1 MDCRPPDL
9 SAHGILQ
16 ARILEWVVI
25 KKKKKIVV
33 VVVQLLSHVRLF
45 ATPWTAVDH
54 ASLFFTIS
62 WGFFNSCPLSPWC
75 HPTISSSV
83 ISFCFCLQSFPASG
97 SFQLSQIFASCGQS
111 IEASPSAS
119 VLPMNI
125 QGWFPLRLT
134 GLISLLSQGLSK
146 VFSNTTVLKAS
157 VFRGQ
162 PFLLSSSYICTWLL
176 EKS

>member
-1 MDCRPPDL
+1 MEFSRQEYWSGL
-9 SAHGILQ
+9 L
-16 ARILEWVVI
+16 LK

-33 VVVQLLSHVRLF
+33 FVVVQLLSHVRIF
-45 ATPWTAVDH
+45 ATPWTAVDQ
-54 ASLFFTIS
+54 ASLSFTIS
-62 WGFFNSCPLSPWC
+62 RGFFNSCPLSPWC

-83 ISFCFCLQSFPASG
+83 ISFSFCLQSFPALG
-97 SFQLSQIFASCGQS
+97 SFQLSQIFTSCGQS

-134 GLISLLSQGLSK
+134 GLISLLSKGLSR